1 MALVS
6 AGSLRQDG
14 GSRMV
19 QLRSCLLGLAAAAAL
34 PILLGAASAHAQP
47 APVRVRVTL
56 QPDCYRSSLSAA
68 CDARKTGMRLDL
80 GPQIAVWI
88 EGADGRFVD
97 TVLVTNLTA
106 RLGIGNRPGHYLL
119 PSSPKFPYGRRLMSL
134 PVWAQRRGKL
144 YDSVVMQDGTDK
156 EYWLGFHESVSSPDP
171 YFCRPMTFQEIDV
184 DAVSCPTARFNSAKG
199 RFFDPALDLAP
210 QHLENGQPKG
220 YVPPARTYYPPRND
234 LTTFTDLDC
243 DGRRPC
249 TITARSYA
257 GINDLDGVAAATPP
271 YGRPFSEAWR
281 VPDAIPDGDYAVL
294 VEVNKEFD
302 ENGSHRHPAIADPML
317 REWGLTN
324 NFGQPSVVFR
334 VPFRLDR
341 RNPTQAATSR
351 IAGYG
356 DWDGRTGTLHPPDQT
371 ISETPGSGTGR
382 LLVIA
387 QPSLAG
393 GAPVMGRVHVTTEA
407 VTAGPPVDAAPP
419 PASGDVDA
427 GSAPPRDGASGPRDA
442 AGPGACLAL
451 GVAMPLEVA
460 SSRVMSE
467 GAEIELVEPARELWE
482 KTEHYEV
489 RVWYGSEHSAAA
501 FEEGLPLPRVQP
513 VQPGN
518 RITVAL
524 SDLKSESRYT
534 VGVRPR
540 GACADPPI
548 AFTTFTTVIREFA
561 QLSGCFIAT
570 AAYGGPLAPRLSGLR
585 RARDGLRDHSAL
597 GAAAADAYARA
608 SPPMAE
614 VLRASEAARAVVRTL
629 LSPVA
634 DLLERARSLP

>member
-1 MALVS
+1 
-6 AGSLRQDG
+6 
-14 GSRMV
+14 MV
-19 QLRSCLLGLAAAAAL
+19 QLRFCLLRLAAAAML
-34 PILLGAASAHAQP
+34 PMLLATSPASAQP
-47 APVRVRVTL
+47 TPVRVRVTL
-56 QPDCYRSSLSAA
+56 QPDCYRSSLSAP

-80 GPQIAVWI
+80 GPQLAVWI

-199 RFFDPALDLAP
+199 RFFDPALDLHP
-210 QHLENGQPKG
+210 EHLENGRPKD
-220 YVPPARTYYPPRND
+220 YVPPAQTYYPPRND

-249 TITARSYA
+249 TISARSYA
-257 GINDLDGVAAATPP
+257 GINDLDSVAAATPP
-271 YGRPFSEAWR
+271 YGRPFSEVWR
-281 VPDAIPDGDYAVL
+281 VPDAVPDGDYAVL

-302 ENGSHRHPAIADPML
+302 ENSSHSHPAVADPML

-334 VPFRLDR
+334 VPFRIDR
-341 RNPTQAATSR
+341 QNMAQSATSR

-371 ISETPGSGTGR
+371 ISETPGSGVGR

-387 QPSLAG
+387 QPALAG
-393 GAPVMGRVHVTTEA
+393 GAPVMGRVHVTTEP
-407 VTAGPPVDAAPP
+407 VTAGPPVDAAAPGP
-419 PASGDVDA
+419 DA
-427 GSAPPRDGASGPRDA
+427 GASEGGGSPADARPTFPDGSG
-442 AGPGACLAL
+442 GPGACLPAGL
-451 GVAMPLEVA
+451 AVPLEVA
-460 SSRVMSE
+460 PVKVLSE
-467 GAEIELVEPARELWE
+467 AAEIELVEPGRELWE

-489 RVWYGSEHSAAA
+489 RVWYGNERSARA
-501 FEEGLPLPRVQP
+501 FEEGLPLPRVRP

-518 RITVAL
+518 RITVSLGA
-524 SDLKSESRYT
+524 LKSESQYT
-534 VGVRPR
+534 VGVRPT

-548 AFTTFTTVIREFA
+548 VFASFTTVIREFT

-570 AAYGGPLAPRLSGLR
+570 AAYGGPLAPGVDRLR
-585 RARDGLRDHSAL
+585 RARDLLRDRSAL
-597 GAAAADAYARA
+597 AAVAADAYARS
-608 SPPMAE
+608 SPPLAE
-614 VLRASEAARAVVRTL
+614 VLRVSEAARAVVRTL
-629 LSPVA
+629 LSPVVG
-634 DLLERARSLP
+634 LLDRGSGSRP